1 MKINLDKAINIL
13 KNGELII
20 FPTETV
26 YGLGGDATN
35 KKTIKKIYKLK
46 KRPIINPIIC
56 HFKNINQIEKNFL
69 ITPRAYDLANKF
81 WPGPLTLILEKK
93 DSSHINS
100 ILSNNN
106 KFVGCRIPNHQIALN
121 LLNEIDFPIAAPSAN
136 ISSKLS
142 STRISHISDILL
154 KNAYFVDGGESL
166 YGLESTVVKVI
177 DDKNAQIL
185 RLGSITL
192 EQIKKIIP
200 NTKIDNVKNSLV
212 SPGQLTKHYSPNKNI
227 RINVDYVKEDESLLN
242 FGSNDLKSKI
252 LELNLSHDSNLE
264 EASKNFYNFLH
275 ILDKSNCKGIAI
287 ANIPNEGLGKT
298 LNDRLMRAASIE

>member
-106 KFVGCRIPNHQIALN
+106 KFVGCRIPNNQIALN